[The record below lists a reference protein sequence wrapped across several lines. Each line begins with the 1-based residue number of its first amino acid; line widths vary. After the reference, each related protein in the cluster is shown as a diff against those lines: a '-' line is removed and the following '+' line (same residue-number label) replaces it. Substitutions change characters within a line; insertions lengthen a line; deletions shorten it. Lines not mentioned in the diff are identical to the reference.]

1 MDCVIIGG
9 GAAGLQAALRC
20 RQCWPEKSVLLLEA
34 EGDVGYCN
42 PLLPQFMAGQIEEEK
57 LFFYRPAEDPL
68 LHIRKGIKVQSLDR
82 ARQSLNLDNQEKI
95 QYERLIL
102 APGGQ
107 PIIPLLR
114 REYLPAGIFPVRT
127 LSAARKIRDWLLKHR
142 EIVILGGG
150 LVGVKTAAYLRLAGF
165 AVSLVEKEDHLLPQA
180 LTKNAARLVEG
191 HLQRLGIR
199 LFLESLLE
207 DIQEEKGLLNSAKV
221 DGQWIPADTVLIAVG
236 STPNINFLENS
247 GLLKDGELLIS
258 PALQTADSKIF
269 AAGDAVTIATS
280 RGEKFKP
287 WTWPQAVAQGK
298 LTAENL
304 FRSVPLSLNALT
316 RPNSMNLQGL
326 SIVVLGAP
334 TPEAEI
340 ISYDRTAEGVYREI
354 FLLNGRISGGAL
366 VGDISGAG
374 LLHYLMINGSGINND
389 DVASFLK
396 PPSRIFHHYLP
407 ASKRQKLKA
416 RILFPKEIRQ

>member
-20 RQCWPEKSVLLLEA
+20 RQCWAEKFVLLLEA

-42 PLLPQFMAGQIEEEK
+42 PLLPQFMAGQVEEEK
-57 LFFYRPAEDPL
+57 LFFYHPADDPL

-107 PIIPLLR
+107 PIIPLLS

-199 LFLESLLE
+199 LFIGCLLE
-207 DIQEEKGLLNSAKV
+207 DIKEGKESLKSVKV
-221 DGQWIPADTVLIAVG
+221 DGQWIPGDTLLIAAG
-236 STPNINFLENS
+236 SIPNINFLENS
-247 GLLKDGELLIS
+247 GLLKDGELVVS
-258 PALQTADSKIF
+258 PALQTADAKIF

-298 LTAENL
+298 LAAENL

-334 TPEAEI
+334 APGAEI
-340 ISYDRTAEGVYREI
+340 ISCDRTAEGVYREI

-374 LLHYLMINGSGINND
+374 LLHYLMINGSEING
-389 DVASFLK
+389 DVARFLK
-396 PPSRIFHHYLP
+396 PQPRVFHHYLS
-407 ASKRQKLKA
+407 ASKRSKLKA